1 MKKAFTL
8 VEILVSLVIFA
19 ILFVLLMQVYIKGS
33 DVYIHQNFQK
43 IIEKE
48 ILSVNQ
54 NIQNLADEYL
64 VDYSEY
70 DNLEDVHGLVDTL
83 YLQKKLNGA
92 VVEKLKLSIV
102 WNCED
107 EDGCYLELDK
117 NGIKIPLTNKKLVKI
132 PEFKIKL
139 NPYKDPYSLS
149 FEEDKRRQPYITLF
163 MDIRIKSYNEDLW
176 TKKIDYHIQEW
187 FNFKYYGK

>member
-8 VEILVSLVIFA
+8 VEVLVALIIFA

-33 DVYIHQNFQK
+33 NVYIHQNFQK

-48 ILSVNQ
+48 LLFVNQ

-64 VDYSEY
+64 VDYSKY
-70 DNLEDVHGLVDTL
+70 NNLEEVHGFVDEL
-83 YLQKKLNGA
+83 YLQKKLDGI
-92 VVEKLKLSIV
+92 VVEELKVSMV
-102 WNCED
+102 WDCET
-107 EDGCYLELDK
+107 EEGCYLELNK
-117 NGIKIPLTNKKLVKI
+117 NGVEIPLTNKKLVKL

-139 NPYKDPYSLS
+139 NPYQDPYSLS
-149 FEEDKRRQPYITLF
+149 FEQDERRQPYITVF
-163 MDIRIKSYNEDLW
+163 MDIKIKDYNEDLW
-176 TKKIDYHIQEW
+176 MKKVGYRVQEW